1 MRKSLLMAATAAAS
15 AMLALAPAAEALA
28 APAPH
33 HVLTIRRVGGPNV
46 AVRSVLQAGLKPR
59 TVLTFSQ
66 VGGTLKITCARSTF
80 TSRVVANPAR
90 PGAAVLA
97 LTRQTFAGCRANTTL
112 VHRVQSITVK
122 VPDRTTISDARGF
135 PVTVFGPSATIKL
148 STIAGNITCSYSA
161 RRIVGHASNVGSLIR
176 FLRQVLHRSGGSTLC
191 PARGALTATYGP
203 VVDMSV
209 LGHPHVFV
217 N

>member
-1 MRKSLLMAATAAAS
+1 MRKSLLMAAAAAS

-46 AVRSVLQAGLKPR
+46 AVRAVLQAGLKPR

-90 PGAAVLA
+90 PGTAVLS
-97 LTRQTFAGCRANTTL
+97 LTRQTFAGCRAN
-112 VHRVQSITVK
+112 S
-122 VPDRTTISDARGF
+122 
-135 PVTVFGPSATIKL
+135 
-148 STIAGNITCSYSA
+148 
-161 RRIVGHASNVGSLIR
+161 
-176 FLRQVLHRSGGSTLC
+176 
-191 PARGALTATYGP
+191 
-203 VVDMSV
+203 
-209 LGHPHVFV
+209 
-217 N
+217 

>member
-1 MRKSLLMAATAAAS
+1 MRKSLLMAAAAAS
-15 AMLALAPAAEALA
+15 AMLVMAPAAAALA

-46 AVRSVLQAGLKPR
+46 AVRAVLQAGLKPR

-80 TSRVVANPAR
+80 TSRVVANPVR
-90 PGAAVLA
+90 PGTAVLS
-97 LTRQTFAGCRANTTL
+97 LTGQTFAGCRANSTA
-112 VHRVQSITVK
+112 VHRVLSITVR

-135 PVTVFGPSATIKL
+135 PVTVFAPRATIKL
-148 STIAGNITCSYSA
+148 STIVGNITCVYSA
-161 RRIVGHASNVGSLIR
+161 RRIGGHASNVGSLIS
-176 FLRQVLHRSGGSTLC
+176 FLRQVFNRAAGSNGLC